1 MPAIAGYDDQ
11 SGEQMGQT
19 RWFGRVCVEGPGLD
33 SRCRRSYYF
42 FHLFGRTVLR
52 RDNEMLKTIFVIL
65 LTTLSA
71 SVLGQTSTTP
81 QPTLE
86 EVQQWARY
94 AREQLKDAELKAQAA
109 EKNDKLA
116 KKRFEEAKAQADQSA
131 KELENVQAQLTKAKE
146 RHDRAYQE
154 LKRTHDALEARKQ
167 Q

>member
-1 MPAIAGYDDQ
+1 
-11 SGEQMGQT
+11 
-19 RWFGRVCVEGPGLD
+19 
-33 SRCRRSYYF
+33 
-42 FHLFGRTVLR
+42 
-52 RDNEMLKTIFVIL
+52 MLKTIFVIM

-71 SVLGQTSTTP
+71 SALAQTSTTP

-94 AREQLKDAELKAQAA
+94 AREQLKDAELKAQTA
-109 EKNDKLA
+109 EKNDKVA

-131 KELENVQAQLTKAKE
+131 KELENAQTQLTKAKE